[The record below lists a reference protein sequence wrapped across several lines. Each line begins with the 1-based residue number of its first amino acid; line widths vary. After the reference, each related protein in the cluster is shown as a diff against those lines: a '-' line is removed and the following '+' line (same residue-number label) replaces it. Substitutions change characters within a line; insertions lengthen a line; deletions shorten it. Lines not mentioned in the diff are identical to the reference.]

1 MEALTL
7 LLELFKSTIKN
18 VLVISEEKV
27 KELLSYFVNSFPAWL
42 REKML
47 LLNCES

>member
-27 KELLSYFVNSFPAWL
+27 E
-42 REKML
+42 
-47 LLNCES
+47 

>member
-18 VLVISEEKV
+18 VLVISEEKSN
-27 KELLSYFVNSFPAWL
+27 SYSL
-42 REKML
+42 IL
-47 LLNCES
+47 

>member
-27 KELLSYFVNSFPAWL
+27 K
-42 REKML
+42 
-47 LLNCES
+47 